1 MNRVLRRPMFRI
13 GGSAGTGITS
23 GLDKPKRGLVDE
35 PGKYSQDDQ
44 QDRAQKTTMQ
54 DFTKEDIERALGEV
68 SAVNQEK
75 VKRLLFPASGGL
87 RPGSLPGF
95 LTSFGLNLASAT
107 PTGPGFSGLLATGA
121 KAAQQP
127 FQTFQAA
134 KLARA
139 DDEAK
144 FKQDVFLDSLQAS
157 RDYRETLAEAKGGT
171 EFERVSRANL
181 SNAFYDGKIKQQEKL
196 LATAQESD
204 NEEEIAKIEAEISKL
219 QEDKDNT
226 YKSIISGEQSEEAF
240 IRDIIIAGVKSDI
253 FDPAKVAEKYPELQD
268 LLYED
273 ATGEKDGGRIG
284 YRDGTRLMES
294 IVEQEKEQGEVQ
306 DLSYTQLRAR
316 LPNEVSNEIVMLLA
330 NSKQALLDFANI
342 QTTQDIQ
349 AFNQQYDVNLT
360 LPQGA

>member
-1 MNRVLRRPMFRI
+1 MNRILRRPMFRI
-13 GGSAGTGITS
+13 GGSTGTGITS
-23 GLDKPKRGLVDE
+23 GLDKPRKQYENGDKVT
-35 PGKYSQDDQ
+35 QDDP
-44 QDRAQKTTMQ
+44 QDRTQKFSPNIEQ
-54 DFTKEDIERALGEV
+54 ALEFAKLAKNPRVRKE
-68 SAVNQEK
+68 
-75 VKRLLFPASGGL
+75 LFPASGGL

-107 PTGPGFSGLLATGA
+107 PTGSGFSGLLATGA

-144 FKQDVFLDSLQAS
+144 FAQDLFESNIQSQYDLEEQRLKNLQSNEVEYSKKQAADAIGQLYQTDINDLQSKIEGLDPDKDSEQIKDYNDQIADLKDKLK
-157 RDYRETLAEAKGGT
+157 RDQTAIYLGSQTDQEYQRELILKLVGAGETLEDILVYFPDAVDIMGPGFKFPKRE
-171 EFERVSRANL
+171 E
-181 SNAFYDGKIKQQEKL
+181 GKK
-196 LATAQESD
+196 
-204 NEEEIAKIEAEISKL
+204 
-219 QEDKDNT
+219 
-226 YKSIISGEQSEEAF
+226 
-240 IRDIIIAGVKSDI
+240 
-253 FDPAKVAEKYPELQD
+253 
-268 LLYED
+268 
-273 ATGEKDGGRIG
+273 GGRIG
-284 YRDGTRLMES
+284 LAMGSNPMMES
-294 IVEQEKEQGEVQ
+294 VVEQEKETGEVQ

>member
-44 QDRAQKTTMQ
+44 QDRTQKFNPSIEQ
-54 DFTKEDIERALGEV
+54 AIEFAKLAKDPRVRKE
-68 SAVNQEK
+68 
-75 VKRLLFPASGGL
+75 LFPSAGGL

-95 LTSFGLNLASAT
+95 LTSFGLDLATRT
-107 PTGPGFSGLLATGA
+107 PTGSGFSGLLATGA
-121 KAAQQP
+121 AAAKDP
-127 FQTFQAA
+127 FKTFQAA

-157 RDYRETLAEAKGGT
+157 RDLRETLAEAKGGT

-196 LATAQESD
+196 LATAQENND
-204 NEEEIAKIEAEISKL
+204 KNEIARIEAEITNL
-219 QEDKDNT
+219 QEKKDNT
-226 YKSIISGEQSEEAF
+226 YTSILSGEQSKEAF

-306 DLSYTQLRAR
+306 DLSYTQLRSR

-349 AFNQQYDVNLT
+349 SFNQQYDVNLT

>member
-1 MNRVLRRPMFRI
+1 MFRI
-13 GGSAGTGITS
+13 GGSTGTGITS

-44 QDRAQKTTMQ
+44 QDRAQLTPEMINT
-54 DFTKEDIERALGEV
+54 ALDEV
-68 SAVNQEK
+68 RGVNTRE
-75 VKRLLFPASGGL
+75 VKNLLFPRSGGL

-107 PTGPGFSGLLATGA
+107 PTGNIFSTAA
-121 KAAQQP
+121 KSAQQP

-134 KLARA
+134 RLARA

-144 FKQDVFLDSLQAS
+144 FKQDVFLDSLQGQ
-157 RDYRETLAEAKGGT
+157 RDYREAVAKAGS
-171 EFERVSRANL
+171 EVEYS
-181 SNAFYDGKIKQQEKL
+181 KKQAADALGQIYQTDINDL
-196 LATAQESD
+196 QS
-204 NEEEIAKIEAEISKL
+204 KIEGL
-219 QEDKDNT
+219 DPDKDSEQIKDYNDQIADLKDKLKADQKAIYLGSET
-226 YKSIISGEQSEEAF
+226 DQEYQRKLILKLVGAGEVLEDILKYFPDAVDIMGPGFKFPEREE
-240 IRDIIIAGVKSDI
+240 GK
-253 FDPAKVAEKYPELQD
+253 K
-268 LLYED
+268 
-273 ATGEKDGGRIG
+273 GGRIG
-284 YRDGTRLMES
+284 LAMGSNPMMES
-294 IVEQEKEQGEVQ
+294 VVEQEKETGEVQ

-349 AFNQQYDVNLT
+349 SFNQQYDVNLT